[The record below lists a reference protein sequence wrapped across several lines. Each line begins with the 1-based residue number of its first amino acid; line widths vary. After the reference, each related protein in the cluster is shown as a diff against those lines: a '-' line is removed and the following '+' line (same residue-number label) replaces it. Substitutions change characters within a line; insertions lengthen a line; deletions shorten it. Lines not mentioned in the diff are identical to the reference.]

1 MSNFLLVVNA
11 SVVTITYGVMDVIYR
26 NEFVAA
32 IKIHFNYIYCL
43 KYCQKPERA
52 EPNLPYPKLRRHTIA
67 VHRSPLPRTRLA

>member
-32 IKIHFNYIYCL
+32 IKIHFHYILCL
-43 KYCQKPERA
+43 RYCQKTERA
-52 EPNLPYPKLRRHTIA
+52 EPNLPYPNLRRHTIQ
-67 VHRSPLPRTRLA
+67 